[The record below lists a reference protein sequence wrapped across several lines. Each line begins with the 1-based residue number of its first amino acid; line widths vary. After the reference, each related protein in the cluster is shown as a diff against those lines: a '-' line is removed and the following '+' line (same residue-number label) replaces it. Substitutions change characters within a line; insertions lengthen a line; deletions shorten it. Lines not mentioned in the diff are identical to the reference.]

1 MTKRFVRSVIR
12 VFVVFNVEMSPAALG
27 NKKRALQSATQPLMR
42 CKRAFQVR
50 CEQPFET
57 SLSIGQAI
65 HDNIWVDRANFND
78 LQIRRT
84 ISPTTLLCSPQG
96 LITIAV
102 EELCETANALLAPVR
117 LGVARP
123 TAPFAL
129 SSSANSDAASIE
141 ELFSAEP
148 VAPRLNAAGAAGG
161 SGRDNRYAI
170 Q

>member
-1 MTKRFVRSVIR
+1 MTSNEPQGSYLVIR
-12 VFVVFNVEMSPAALG
+12 G
-27 NKKRALQSATQPLMR
+27 
-42 CKRAFQVR
+42 
-50 CEQPFET
+50 
-57 SLSIGQAI
+57 
-65 HDNIWVDRANFND
+65 
-78 LQIRRT
+78 T
-84 ISPTTLLCSPQG
+84 ISQFWDNKFQG

-148 VAPRLNAAGAAGG
+148 VAPRLLNGAGGAAG
-161 SGRDNRYAI
+161 SGRDNRDAI
-170 Q
+170 QHTF

>member
-1 MTKRFVRSVIR
+1 M
-12 VFVVFNVEMSPAALG
+12 
-27 NKKRALQSATQPLMR
+27 
-42 CKRAFQVR
+42 
-50 CEQPFET
+50 
-57 SLSIGQAI
+57 
-65 HDNIWVDRANFND
+65 
-78 LQIRRT
+78 
-84 ISPTTLLCSPQG
+84 QG

-148 VAPRLNAAGAAGG
+148 VAPRLRGGEVQTGG
-161 SGRDNRYAI
+161 SGGGGRGRSRTRSLTIEHALSRAARSGDRAAERAAQSQQPQQPRQPQPEQQQQQQQQQEQQQGNH
-170 Q
+170 